1 MYAVFL
7 IICSVQ
13 LKEGT
18 VTSLL
23 EENGTIK
30 GVHYKTK
37 DGQEFSAYEEFSAY
51 APLTIVC
58 DGCFSNLRRSLCNPK
73 VRILFQLKCMIKFPL
88 LHCPTSFS
96 DDI

>member
-7 IICSVQ
+7 KICSVQ

-37 DGQEFSAYEEFSAY
+37 DGQEFSAY

>member
-7 IICSVQ
+7 KICSVQ

-37 DGQEFSAYEEFSAY
+37 DEEFSAY

-88 LHCPTSFS
+88 LHCPTAFS

>member
-1 MYAVFL
+1 ME
-7 IICSVQ
+7 Q
-13 LKEGT
+13 GT

-30 GVHYKTK
+30 GVNYKNK
-37 DGQEFSAYEEFSAY
+37 DGQEFASY

-73 VRILFQLKCMIKFPL
+73 VRKLFQLKPLKFPTVAL
-88 LHCPTSFS
+88 FNIFLR
-96 DDI
+96 